1 MTKKIPFLL
10 LLLLSW
16 SLLPVRGQLVRD
28 KFDKMTLSE
37 NFDSSSSMWTIVSN
51 LDNLF
56 IVQEGEYILNR
67 KTLVS
72 PFAVIAGYNNE
83 YTAFRMVS
91 SVKMEKTQNDEGTA
105 GLLFMA
111 QEDGRGGF
119 IIEFNRLKQYRIKQ
133 IAGGSYKYI
142 SGDARN
148 NGWVKSNA
156 LSDLN
161 LYNLVDIRTSN
172 KNYDVYVN
180 NAYLMSFTEP
190 SYTTGKMGI
199 IIGPGT
205 KARFDFLYV
214 FISSKAN
221 RNVDDGLAAGAP
233 GEQPAGGPDITVLAE
248 SIIQLKTQINKLNE
262 DNEVLKQTI
271 EAYKSNALDADKDVK
286 NYERNQKLLLD
297 EIKKQNLKMD
307 SLSRVNTEL
316 LKYKEL
322 VAGNE
327 NSDLIIT
334 LSRTVKTEKA
344 ANEELRKLN
353 KQLSDS
359 LAAVLKEQPG
369 RGIQQPSGNPSNVK
383 IQPDTGTHKGFVLPK
398 DGH

>member
-1 MTKKIPFLL
+1 MTKKIRFLL
-10 LLLLSW
+10 LLLAPC
-16 SLLPVRGQLVRD
+16 SLLSVRGQLVRD

-72 PFAVIAGYNNE
+72 PFAVIAGYSNE

-161 LYNLVDIRTSN
+161 LYNLVDIRTSG

-180 NAYLMSFTEP
+180 NVYLMSFTEP
-190 SYTTGKMGI
+190 AYTTGKMGI

-214 FISSKAN
+214 FISSKAS
-221 RNVDDGLAAGAP
+221 RNVDDGLLAGAP

-271 EAYKSNALDADKDVK
+271 EAYKSNALDAEKDVK

-344 ANEELRKLN
+344 ANEELRKQN

-359 LAAVLKEQPG
+359 LSAVLKEQPDRGG
-369 RGIQQPSGNPSNVK
+369 RQPAGNPSSGKV
-383 IQPDTGTHKGFVLPK
+383 QPDSGIHKGFVLPK